1 MKPRNSRRLEIVRL
15 GSFPPGAAGGS
26 PSLIRRRLQFF
37 TMSGPLL
44 LGHRGARAT
53 RSVPEN
59 TLASFDLALAH
70 GCDGFEFDV
79 RGTADGRALI
89 CHDPKIH
96 GVDIA
101 LAGPAQLTGLPTLA
115 QVLARYQ
122 ERAFL
127 DIEVKVSGMEQAV
140 LESLR
145 LHPPRRGY
153 FVSSFLP
160 EVLHTMRAL
169 RPDVPL
175 GLLAETS
182 SQLAAWPA
190 VPAEFVLPHDTLI
203 DINVCNQLRSA
214 EKKIVVWTVNSRERM
229 LYCRH
234 LRVDGIISDETELLG
249 RLSAEG

>member
-1 MKPRNSRRLEIVRL
+1 
-15 GSFPPGAAGGS
+15 
-26 PSLIRRRLQFF
+26 
-37 TMSGPLL
+37 MSGLLL

-53 RSVPEN
+53 RSILEN
-59 TLASFDLALAH
+59 TLASFDLALSH

-79 RGTADGRALI
+79 RRTADGRSLV

-101 LAGPAQLTGLPTLA
+101 LAGPAQLTDLPTLA

-122 ERAFL
+122 DRAFL

-145 LHPPRRGY
+145 LHPPRRGC

-160 EVLHTMRAL
+160 EVLHTLRAL

-175 GLLAETS
+175 GLLAETP

-190 VPAEFVLPHDTLI
+190 VPGEFVLPHYTLI

-214 EKKIVVWTVNSRERM
+214 GKKIVVWTVNGWERM
-229 LYCRH
+229 LHCRH
-234 LRVDGIISDETELLG
+234 LRVDGIISDETEILG
-249 RLSAEG
+249 RLNAEG